1 MIVYQSIILLNT
13 LYSILSATFL
23 LLEFIMAAAAVISQN
38 FCYYITNDAA
48 AAVTFTL
55 TRGVK
60 VVAMRV
66 FATNAGDTV
75 VLKDANGGNTIASA
89 TTVASGWA
97 DATITPANASMAAGS
112 VPEITPAAATTT
124 QIIIECILESGITVA
139 LS

>member
-1 MIVYQSIILLNT
+1 
-13 LYSILSATFL
+13 
-23 LLEFIMAAAAVISQN
+23 MAAAAVISQN

-48 AAVTFTL
+48 AAKTFTL

-66 FATNAGDTV
+66 FATNAGDSV
-75 VLKDANGGNTIASA
+75 ILKDASGGNTIASV
-89 TTVASGWA
+89 TTVANAWVNA
-97 DATITPANASMAAGS
+97 IITPANAVLSAGD